1 VVTTT
6 PPLVTVI
13 GVGVG
18 MIDVGDVVLEE
29 AVEVE
34 LLDRVVVLL
43 GVVEL
48 LVGVEDEAEVVA
60 EDEVDIE
67 DVVEVEVGVEVGVG
81 VEEVLGVV
89 GAVDVVGAAGDALLQ
104 EQCQKV
110 WYTKEKRGTYLGVAG
125 TSVGNDTGYALSMKC
140 SNAR

>member
-18 MIDVGDVVLEE
+18 MIDVDDVVLEE
-29 AVEVE
+29 VVEVE
-34 LLDRVVVLL
+34 LLEGVVVLL

-67 DVVEVEVGVEVGVG
+67 DVVEVEVEVGVG

-89 GAVDVVGAAGDALLQ
+89 GAVDVVGAAGGALLQ
-104 EQCQKV
+104 EQRQKV
-110 WYTKEKRGTYLGVAG
+110 WYTKEKRGTYLGVVG